1 MRNILV
7 LVLSMILCLG
17 FTSAIAAD
25 KNFGEEM
32 TLVEATSIASINE
45 KPTDFA
51 DKDVLVTGK
60 VVGMCMHS
68 GCWVMIESG
77 KDQIL
82 CRSLDESVHFSTD
95 VMEQPITL
103 QGKLLYDKDAPGT
116 VQKAHEGEEPHACP
130 NPQVMVSVLGA
141 VVNVPDSEPE
151 AEPKAE

>member
-7 LVLSMILCLG
+7 LGLALVLCLSVSSS
-17 FTSAIAAD
+17 FAVD
-25 KNFGEEM
+25 KNFGAAV
-32 TLVEATSIASINE
+32 TLEEATPIASINE
-45 KPTDFA
+45 NPADFA
-51 DKDVLVTGK
+51 DQDVLVAGK

-82 CRSLDESVHFSTD
+82 CRSLDESIHFSTD

-103 QGKLLYDKDAPGT
+103 QGKLLFDKDAPGSVEKT
-116 VQKAHEGEEPHACP
+116 HEGEEPHACP
-130 NPQVMVSVLGA
+130 NPQVMVSIVGA
-141 VVNVPDSEPE
+141 VVKVADSEPE